1 MYLYISLIELHD
13 YRNPGMN
20 CGKYKHV
27 DNYIE
32 IFYGD
37 MEIINK
43 YKHILDF
50 RSVSVNYE
58 LAIEAGLEPI
68 RLRLIKEWEE
78 ESLDLTNENFYEKNY
93 KNLNDFNDYVKK
105 ELKLNLNNK

>member
-1 MYLYISLIELHD
+1 MYLYISLIEFHD

-37 MEIINK
+37 MEII
-43 YKHILDF
+43 ISISIF
-50 RSVSVNYE
+50 
-58 LAIEAGLEPI
+58 
-68 RLRLIKEWEE
+68 
-78 ESLDLTNENFYEKNY
+78 
-93 KNLNDFNDYVKK
+93 
-105 ELKLNLNNK
+105 